1 MMDCH
6 FCDDILQS
14 LSPKFS
20 FGLSLW
26 ISCQVDSFCFP
37 RLARSFFHSDS
48 VFYTCGI
55 LLVVNEISSQIC
67 HHVRWMPVWIL
78 QWNDG
83 QKTKCLLCWVRNSNR
98 LRRSFHPSIHLAQIS
113 NTRGHKARRNGVA
126 RLCYW
131 SWNYCPLLALPL
143 FSASDLPSNWYFHV
157 ALLAKS
163 GSTSTCHCDNMRT
176 FLQRLTDCD
185 KVIAIMIR
193 IAFLHEKFQPKKIG
207 DAELLQLF
215 TVVSS
220 KPRPKSLWHPYDIGA
235 GITARCWHSRRC
247 WHQTCPPIDIS
258 TPPHWSK
265 IAPSER
271 LHIALGAGSSPN
283 GPLCNTWAHN
293 KNQQHKPKWPTTEN
307 MQDYCTCNFW
317 SKKLI
322 DLVP

>member
-1 MMDCH
+1 MWNPQWHARTVGSKTCALWKLNHLPVPVLVERCKTNWCHLRANLNLKRDIVGMILHDDDDVKLIVHSLLDTETARCSPLCRCHQRNSRIEQQCWGWKMMDCH

-157 ALLAKS
+157 ALVAKS
-163 GSTSTCHCDNMRT
+163 GSNWYNTKH
-176 FLQRLTDCD
+176 LPLWQHEILLT
-185 KVIAIMIR
+185 K
-193 IAFLHEKFQPKKIG
+193 
-207 DAELLQLF
+207 
-215 TVVSS
+215 TYW
-220 KPRPKSLWHPYDIGA
+220 LW
-235 GITARCWHSRRC
+235 
-247 WHQTCPPIDIS
+247 
-258 TPPHWSK
+258 
-265 IAPSER
+265 
-271 LHIALGAGSSPN
+271 
-283 GPLCNTWAHN
+283 
-293 KNQQHKPKWPTTEN
+293 
-307 MQDYCTCNFW
+307 
-317 SKKLI
+317 
-322 DLVP
+322 